1 MIPFASSAQSTLG
14 VEWEIALIDQH
25 TGELVARA
33 QEVLARVGERYPEL
47 LEPSLDHAHVT
58 GEFLENTLEII
69 TGVCTTVPQACQQ
82 LISVTD
88 KIREVTDELGLD
100 FYAAGTHPTAHW
112 QEQQVSAKKRY
123 QRVVGRG
130 QYWGRHMV
138 IFGVHVH
145 VGVDSRDKALP
156 LVDALTNYCAHL
168 LGLSVSSPYWD
179 SVDTGYGS
187 HRTMLYQQLP
197 SNGLPFH
204 FENWQEYS
212 DYLHALVKTDAILEV
227 SEDRWD
233 VRPVPR
239 YGTLEMRYCDGL
251 PSIRD
256 VAAVT
261 ALTQCLVEFFSRKIE
276 AGEKIEVLNP
286 WHAQENKW
294 RAARYGLDTEIIVSN
309 EPQVRPLREDIE
321 LLVTRLED
329 VARDLD
335 CLPEL
340 QHVRN
345 MLAEGTGADR
355 QRAIYEK
362 TGSFHEVIRDV
373 ALQSRARPIR

>member
-1 MIPFASSAQSTLG
+1 
-14 VEWEIALIDQH
+14 
-25 TGELVARA
+25 
-33 QEVLARVGERYPEL
+33 
-47 LEPSLDHAHVT
+47 
-58 GEFLENTLEII
+58 
-69 TGVCTTVPQACQQ
+69 
-82 LISVTD
+82 
-88 KIREVTDELGLD
+88 
-100 FYAAGTHPTAHW
+100 
-112 QEQQVSAKKRY
+112 
-123 QRVVGRG
+123 
-130 QYWGRHMV
+130 MV

-145 VGVDSRDKALP
+145 VGVDSRDKVLP

-212 DYLHALVKTDAILEV
+212 DYLHALVKTGAILEV

-321 LLVTRLED
+321 LLVTQLED